1 MYDEE
6 NLANVEVW
14 PMYVIREIEEKD
26 NARIEQIIKQSLED
40 VGLNIPG
47 TSYVDP
53 QLGNL
58 TQYYAEL
65 PNAKYWVAENEE
77 GEVVGGVGIAP
88 LAKQEGVCE
97 LQKLYITP
105 EARGNGLSHQLMEAA
120 LAFAKK
126 HYAYCYLDTFEK
138 LYVANLLYEKYGFE
152 ELEQPLEG
160 TEHNACDKWFM
171 KKLS

>member
-1 MYDEE
+1 
-6 NLANVEVW
+6 VT
-14 PMYVIREIEEKD
+14 
-26 NARIEQIIKQSLED
+26 D
-40 VGLNIPG
+40 VGVPFWSRSRDQRDLHSFPTRRSSDLGLNIPG

-65 PNAKYWVAENEE
+65 PNAKYWVAENED

-126 HYAYCYLDTFEK
+126 HYAYCYLDTFE
-138 LYVANLLYEKYGFE
+138 
-152 ELEQPLEG
+152 
-160 TEHNACDKWFM
+160 
-171 KKLS
+171 